1 MKCSL
6 KVVRMLLI
14 VVGQYTGGS
23 RSEGWEQ
30 GRHGCRD
37 VVMSHILRYDAMAH
51 RVHVTYM
58 GHRGLDRSEK
68 KNNTNNF
75 GKGSCISYK

>member
-1 MKCSL
+1 
-6 KVVRMLLI
+6 MLLI

-58 GHRGLDRSEK
+58 GIVASIAVRK
-68 KNNTNNF
+68 KTTQTTSGKGRVYRTNN
-75 GKGSCISYK
+75 GYIR